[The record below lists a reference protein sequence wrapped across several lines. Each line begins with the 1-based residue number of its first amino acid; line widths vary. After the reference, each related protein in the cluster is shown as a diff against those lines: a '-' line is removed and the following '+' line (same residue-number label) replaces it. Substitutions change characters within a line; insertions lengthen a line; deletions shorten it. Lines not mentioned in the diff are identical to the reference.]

1 MFTGKNS
8 EANLDNNE
16 NAVQFKQQLKELK
29 KQYGVHTD
37 RGANGTVGAD
47 EDMTVTK
54 SQANFFCPRTH
65 SWKKKTTKTLW
76 SYL

>member
-8 EANLDNNE
+8 EADLDDNE
-16 NAVQFKQQLKELK
+16 NAVQCKQQLKELK

-37 RGANGTVGAD
+37 RRANGTVGAD

-54 SQANFFCPRTH
+54 SRAKFFCPRTH
-65 SWKKKTTKTLW
+65 RWKKKEAKTLW

>member
-8 EANLDNNE
+8 EADLDNNE
-16 NAVQFKQQLKELK
+16 NAVQFKQQRKELK
-29 KQYGVHTD
+29 KQYGVQTD
-37 RGANGTVGAD
+37 RGANGTMGAD

-65 SWKKKTTKTLW
+65 SWRAKTKTLW
-76 SYL
+76 SHL